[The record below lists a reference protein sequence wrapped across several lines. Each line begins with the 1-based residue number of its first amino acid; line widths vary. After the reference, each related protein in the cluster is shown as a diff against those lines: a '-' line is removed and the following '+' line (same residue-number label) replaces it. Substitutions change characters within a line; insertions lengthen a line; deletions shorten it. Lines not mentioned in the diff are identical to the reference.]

1 MVNSMANSMAKVA
14 VAQMLSG
21 EDLAANLR
29 QAENLI
35 VDAAKAG
42 VKLLVLPEN
51 FALLD
56 SAALI
61 SLAKQEAVQPSIE
74 PLLTSLAQQHNIWI
88 IAGSLPVLSPV
99 PERVYARCVV
109 FSPEQGKV
117 ASYDKIHLFDVDVAD
132 SHGAYRESDFM
143 APGECLTVAETPFGN
158 IGLSI
163 CYDLRFP
170 EQYQKLR
177 ELGAD
182 IIVVPAAFTY
192 TTGKAHWEVLLRAR
206 AIETQ
211 CYILA
216 PNQGGKH
223 TPNRASW
230 GHSMVVDPWGDIIA
244 VKEEDGPGLVFAELD
259 LAALQKRRKNMPI
272 MQHKQK
278 AGF

>member
-1 MVNSMANSMAKVA
+1 MTQVA

-21 EDLAANLR
+21 EVLSSNLD

-35 VDAAKAG
+35 VTAAKAG
-42 VKLLVLPEN
+42 ASLVVLPEN

-56 SAALI
+56 SKALI
-61 SLAKQEAVQPSIE
+61 TLAESEAQQPTIA
-74 PLLTSLAQQHNIWI
+74 PLLAALAQQHNIWI
-88 IAGSLPVLSPV
+88 IAGSFPVLSPI
-99 PERVYARCVV
+99 PARVYARCAV
-109 FSPEQGKV
+109 FSPDKGQV
-117 ASYDKIHLFDVDVAD
+117 AAYDKIHLFDVDVAD
-132 SHGAYRESDFM
+132 SHGAYRESGFM
-143 APGECLTVAETPFGN
+143 APGDGLTVVDTPLGK

-177 ELGAD
+177 ELGAE

-192 TTGKAHWEVLLRAR
+192 TTGAAHWEVLLRAR

-216 PNQGGKH
+216 PNQGGQH

-230 GHSMVVDPWGDIIA
+230 GHSMIVDAWGEVLA
-244 VKEEDGPGLVFAELD
+244 VREELGPGLVYADVD
-259 LAALQKRRKNMPI
+259 LEALYQRRLNMPI